1 MKHDGPVKPGCPPAA
16 ALNAAEDKLSP
27 AGRAHARPRPENNID
42 KDEFFMRQALKQ
54 AQKAAEKDEVPVGAL
69 VVKNGAIIARGYN
82 TREKTHDPSGHAE
95 INALRRAA
103 KKLGGWNLHGCELY
117 VTLEPCPMCAGAAI
131 NARIARIIY
140 GASDIKAGACGSKV
154 NLCEPSFKFN
164 HIPGVTGSVLK
175 DECAFL
181 LTKYFKL
188 KRRKKE
194 ER

>member
-27 AGRAHARPRPENNID
+27 AGRAHARPCSENNID

-69 VVKNGAIIARGYN
+69 VVKNGAVIARGYN
-82 TREKTHDPSGHAE
+82 SREKTHDPSGHAE

-103 KKLGGWNLHGCELY
+103 KKLGGWNLHDCELY

-140 GASDIKAGACGSKV
+140 GASDVKAGACGSKV

-164 HIPGVTGSVLK
+164 HIPGVTGGVLK